1 MREMDFLK
9 LWAGQTVS
17 LVGSQVTLLA
27 LPLLAALVL
36 KASPGDMGV
45 LNALQWLPG
54 ILCGLLAGV
63 AADRYSRR
71 QLMLVADLA
80 RAAALLVIPFA
91 ALMSWLNMSLLYAVA
106 FLLSIGTV
114 FFGAAAPAL
123 IPALVRPERL
133 ATAGSRMM
141 ASQSLAQTIGP
152 GLGGTIVQAIGA
164 PFAIV
169 VDAIS
174 FVLSAVS
181 LALIPPD
188 VPTRRRCENDVS
200 QEVRYALKLIAGDPV
215 LRAITCGSAVFNLFA
230 IMRTTVYVLSV
241 TRELGLSPAELGLAT
256 AASGPSTVVAALA
269 APELILRVGEGPA
282 ILLGLTL
289 ASLSFGSAPLAA
301 IEPAHAFGVL
311 VVGQVLLGVG
321 LALGHVPFG
330 VMVQTRVPNESL
342 GRVWASLRVLFDCA
356 IPVGALVGGVLGARL
371 GLGSTQTIA
380 TIGCLCTVALLSL
393 SPVRSLRATQSGV
406 SLRSVEREASR

>member
-1 MREMDFLK
+1 MRETEFLK

-36 KASPGDMGV
+36 QASPGDMGV

-54 ILCGLLAGV
+54 ILCGLIAGV
-63 AADRYSRR
+63 VADRCSRR

-80 RAAALLVIPFA
+80 RAAALLVIPLA
-91 ALMSWLNMSLLYAVA
+91 ALMGWLNLLLLYAVA
-106 FLLSIGTV
+106 FMLSIGTV

-123 IPALVRPERL
+123 VPALVQPERL

-152 GLGGTIVQAIGA
+152 SLGGTIIQVIGA
-164 PFAIV
+164 PFALGI
-169 VDAIS
+169 DAIS

-181 LALIPPD
+181 LAFIAPD
-188 VPTRRRCENDVS
+188 APTRRSSQQNVS
-200 QEVRYALKLIAGDPV
+200 FEVRHALTLIAGDPV
-215 LRAITCGSAVFNLFA
+215 LRAIACASAMFNLFA
-230 IMRTTVYVLSV
+230 IMRTTVYVVSV
-241 TRELGLSPAELGLAT
+241 TRELGLSPAELGLAM
-256 AASGPSTVVAALA
+256 AASGPSAVLAALA
-269 APELILRVGEGPA
+269 TPRLTTRVGEGPA

-289 ASLSFGSAPLAA
+289 VSLSFGSAPLAA
-301 IEPAHAFGVL
+301 VEPMHAFGVL
-311 VVGQVLLGVG
+311 VIGQVLLGIG

-356 IPVGALVGGVLGARL
+356 IPIGALVGGTLGAKL
-371 GLGSTQTIA
+371 GLAPTQTVA

-393 SPVRSLRATQSGV
+393 SPVRSLHVKNT
-406 SLRSVEREASR
+406 